1 MNVLCS
7 TVLGVYEKVCI
18 LFLLKTEWIFGQYN
32 NSTCVDSALYVKN
45 DRHLHA
51 HAHTHTLFLCAGPA
65 AGFFT
70 QTHSAPLCRLG
81 ASHPHQQYQGLCA
94 SPAREEH
101 RAMSLH
107 LNIWDFLVSQHD
119 PNHRSPGPS
128 VLMPSQPSA
137 WHWTR
142 AAWTSWTSSV
152 FLPVGYSEGD
162 LTLAGGL
169 NF

>member
-1 MNVLCS
+1 MS
-7 TVLGVYEKVCI
+7 RT
-18 LFLLKTEWIFGQYN
+18 TD
-32 NSTCVDSALYVKN
+32 TYV
-45 DRHLHA
+45 RARA
-51 HAHTHTLFLCAGPA
+51 HTRTHTHTHTVFLCAGPA
-65 AGFFT
+65 AGCFT
-70 QTHSAPLCRLG
+70 QTHSAPFCRLG
-81 ASHPHQQYQGLCA
+81 ASYHHQQYQGLCA
-94 SPAREEH
+94 SAAREKH

-119 PNHRSPGPS
+119 PNHRSSGPS
-128 VLMPSQPSA
+128 VLLLSQPSA
-137 WHWTR
+137 QHWMR